1 MKTYTGLFFVIGAVF
16 SQAHGK
22 WFDFLY
28 YLTTGTKIGPIAVHI
43 TKFISSLDFRKHFE
57 TSLTVKFIEVPT
69 FLKLHFLNDFRIVFL
84 KAKES

>member
-1 MKTYTGLFFVIGAVF
+1 MVSGLIF
-16 SQAHGK
+16 STNNWYK
-22 WFDFLY
+22 M
-28 YLTTGTKIGPIAVHI
+28 GPSVVHV

-69 FLKLHFLNDFRIVFL
+69 FLKLHLSNDFRIVFL